1 MSTARRSPGRGRDH
15 TAPAGLATAPAG
27 LATAPAGLATVLAG
41 RAR

>member
-27 LATAPAGLATVLAG
+27 LAKVLAG